1 MKIVIATDS
10 FKGSLS
16 SREAGEAI
24 REGVLRAVPTAM
36 TEVVPIADGGEG
48 TVEALTDAMGGRP
61 VTVTVSDPLE
71 RPVNATY
78 GLVEKNGTA
87 IIEMSAA
94 AGLPL
99 LSSAERDPRYTT
111 TRGVGELILDA
122 MNRGAR
128 RFVIGI
134 GGSATNDGGAGMLQA
149 LGFSLTDADGNPI
162 APGNA
167 GLATLA
173 MVKPTAM
180 TEQLAGC
187 RFLIACDVDNPL
199 CGVRGCSAIFAP
211 QKGARPEDL
220 APMDAVL
227 AHFAKL
233 SKPQFPKADPTLP
246 GAGAAGGLGFAL
258 AGFLNATLVRGIDLV
273 LEELAFEKILEG
285 ADLVITGEGRLDAQ
299 SLMGKTPIGV
309 ARAAKRHG
317 IPTVALA
324 GSLSEPRGCLDAGI
338 DAYFSILSGISTLEE
353 AMRPSVAAQNLS
365 NTAEQVVRL
374 FLLQR

>member
-24 REGVLRAVPTAM
+24 RKGVLRALPTAQ
-36 TEVVPIADGGEG
+36 TAVVPIADGGEG
-48 TVEALTDAMGGRP
+48 TVEALTDAMGGHP
-61 VTVTVSDPLE
+61 VTVRVSDPLG
-71 RPVNATY
+71 RPTSATY
-78 GLVEKNGTA
+78 GLIEKTQTA

-99 LSSAERDPRYTT
+99 LSSEERDPRHTT

-122 MNRGAR
+122 LHRGAR

-149 LGFSLTDADGNPI
+149 LGFSLTDADGKPI
-162 APGNA
+162 TPGNA

-173 MVKPTAM
+173 AVEPGEM
-180 TEQLAGC
+180 TEQLADC
-187 RFLIACDVDNPL
+187 RFLVACDVDNPL
-199 CGVRGCSAIFAP
+199 CGARGCSAIFAP

-220 APMDAVL
+220 ASMDAAL
-227 AHFAKL
+227 ARFATL
-233 SKPQFPKADPTLP
+233 SKRHFSNADPTLP
-246 GAGAAGGLGFAL
+246 GAGAAGGLGFAFS
-258 AGFLNATLVRGIDLV
+258 GFLNATLVRGIDLV
-273 LEELAFEKILEG
+273 LEELAFDKILEG
-285 ADLVITGEGRLDAQ
+285 ADLVLTGEGRLDAQ

-309 ARAAKRHG
+309 ARAANRQG

-338 DAYFSILSGISTLEE
+338 DAYFSILPGISTLDE
-353 AMRPSVAAQNLS
+353 AMHPEVAAQNLS